1 MVQVSGGE
9 GCILLYPTNKDDVSF
24 IRRPH
29 YAFRSLTETGSH
41 FILIH
46 VYKEQGIDKN
56 VLNTLTFLFI
66 YSCFFTH
73 VYSGSCTPRI
83 LTNLTPILY
92 HPVYFLSSS
101 QLSHV
106 CIYLFCEPPRL
117 YGAICVHGFEPIIW
131 SLESSTIDTL
141 LKRVFLHLQTYINSQ

>member
-9 GCILLYPTNKDDVSF
+9 GCILLSPTNKDDVSF

-56 VLNTLTFLFI
+56 VLDTLTFLFI

-73 VYSGSCTPRI
+73 VYS
-83 LTNLTPILY
+83 LAL
-92 HPVYFLSSS
+92 
-101 QLSHV
+101 
-106 CIYLFCEPPRL
+106 
-117 YGAICVHGFEPIIW
+117 VHQE
-131 SLESSTIDTL
+131 
-141 LKRVFLHLQTYINSQ
+141 Y